1 MRASRIIL
9 IIVVLLLIGGGTVAG
24 LYFRG
29 PIKKLI
35 GLGSPETLTGEPAP
49 APPKKPV
56 RPEDMAFCDLPDLL
70 VTLDS
75 RGGRGFHIVRF
86 TVALQ
91 LNDRSDQPR
100 VQAYV
105 PRVVDVFQNYVR
117 QLRIEDVVGVPQIQ
131 KLRGELLPRVNAV
144 LAPAHVDDILFRE
157 VQVE

>member
-9 IIVVLLLIGGGTVAG
+9 IIVVLLLIGGGTVGG

-35 GLGSPETLTGEPAP
+35 GLGSPETGTAEPA
-49 APPKKPV
+49 PKKPV
-56 RPEDMAFCDLPDLL
+56 KPEDMAFCDLPDLL
-70 VTLDS
+70 ITLDS
-75 RGGRGFHIVRF
+75 RGGRGYHIVKL

-117 QLRIEDVVGVPQIQ
+117 QLRIEDVAGVPQMQ

-157 VQVE
+157 VQVQ